1 MIWWR
6 GRITKLLW
14 LPPTPGKLSSSE
26 WATKLGE
33 EARRMCRGPADG
45 SVSDTGMLITR
56 ELAWGRESHII
67 FGDQPSE
74 SVKISKTLNIF

>member
-1 MIWWR
+1 
-6 GRITKLLW
+6 
-14 LPPTPGKLSSSE
+14 
-26 WATKLGE
+26 
-33 EARRMCRGPADG
+33 MCRGLADG